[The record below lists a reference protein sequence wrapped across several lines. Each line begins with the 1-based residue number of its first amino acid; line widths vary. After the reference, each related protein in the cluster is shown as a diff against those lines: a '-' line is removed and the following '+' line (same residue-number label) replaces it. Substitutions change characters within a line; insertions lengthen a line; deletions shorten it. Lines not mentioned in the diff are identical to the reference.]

1 MDNSPTSTPTP
12 KPTPT
17 PTRVII
23 RACVTDIPGDPHARP
38 HRLGR
43 DFCQQ
48 ILSRPY
54 ADDLQAECH
63 DATHI
68 LPNLDAPNEGRAWF
82 MYDFNVVGPLSK
94 QEILAIPHSVYHATR
109 RGDSWYVSTWRWITD
124 EQKSLGLTVYVR
136 VHRVFTPRDSWVPE
150 ARKYCAMYP
159 WGGEVG
165 SGDREVIA

>member
-109 RGDSWYVSTWRWITD
+109 RGDSW
-124 EQKSLGLTVYVR
+124 
-136 VHRVFTPRDSWVPE
+136 VFTPRDSWVPE